1 MKLKNIAIISTL
13 TIVIGMIATLSI
25 QSRIIKEKTI
35 ELERSRT
42 NYIALTNECNSLN
55 RANIQYEYT
64 ITELSTSQDSLIAKL
79 NETRKELKIKD
90 KEIKRLSYLA
100 SQASKRD
107 TLYLRDTI
115 FKKEVKIDTTIIDG
129 KWYQCDIHLEYPN
142 VIAVSPTF
150 ESEKQI
156 ITSTKRVILNPKK
169 CWLSRLFQ
177 KKSTIIETEVVESNP
192 YIKSKKEK
200 FIDIVQ

>member
-1 MKLKNIAIISTL
+1 MKSKIIAIISAFV
-13 TIVIGMIATLSI
+13 IVIGLIATIGI
-25 QSRIIKEKTI
+25 QSRTIKEKNI
-35 ELERSRT
+35 ELERSQT

-55 RANIQYEYT
+55 KANIQYEYT
-64 ITELSTSQDSLIAKL
+64 IIELSTSQDSLIAKL

-90 KEIKRLSYLA
+90 KEIKRLAYLA
-100 SQASKRD
+100 SQAAKTD

-115 FKKEVKIDTTIIDG
+115 FKKEVKIDTTIRDG
-129 KWYQCDIHLEYPN
+129 KWYQCDVHLEYPN
-142 VIAVSPTF
+142 MVAVSPVF

-156 ITSTKRVILNPKK
+156 ITSAKKVILNPKK
-169 CWLSRLFQ
+169 CKLLRLFQ

-200 FIDIVQ
+200 FIDIIQ

>member
-169 CWLSRLFQ
+169 MLVVKAFSEEVYNNRNGSSR
-177 KKSTIIETEVVESNP
+177 E
-192 YIKSKKEK
+192 
-200 FIDIVQ
+200 